1 MSIIIGLL
9 GGIIGGII
17 GGLIGNI
24 VPNKRT
30 ACFLNLVLGN
40 IVMLLIL
47 YFNNA
52 LK

>member
-9 GGIIGGII
+9 GGIIGGI
-17 GGLIGNI
+17 IGNI

>member
-1 MSIIIGLL
+1 MNIIIGLL
-9 GGIIGGII
+9 SGMLGS
-17 GGLIGNI
+17 LIGHI

-40 IVMLLIL
+40 ITMLLIL